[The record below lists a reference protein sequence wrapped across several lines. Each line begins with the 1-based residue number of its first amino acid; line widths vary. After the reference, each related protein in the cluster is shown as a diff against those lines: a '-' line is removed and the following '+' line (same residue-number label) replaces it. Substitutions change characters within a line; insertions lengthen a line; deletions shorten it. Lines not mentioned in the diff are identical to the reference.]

1 MEMADYERLVK
12 ELNAKLLD
20 KDECAEELEAQI
32 ITLTQKEDTL
42 KQELGMYETFMY
54 SVHWGPL
61 YWKSNID
68 YRSTG

>member
-20 KDECAEELEAQI
+20 KDECAEELKAQI
-32 ITLTQKEDTL
+32 ITLTQKEDIL

-54 SVHWGPL
+54 SVH
-61 YWKSNID
+61 
-68 YRSTG
+68 